1 MRVTNRLGR
10 AAGLMAVVVGLL
22 VGVALPGAAAG
33 GRFVDDDDSVHE
45 ADIEFIAGLAVPITA
60 GCNPPVNDR
69 FCPEDNVTRGQM
81 AAFLVRYFQYP
92 DPGGNPFVDD
102 DDSEFE
108 TDIRRLAGAGVTKGC
123 NTAGDRYCPEDDV
136 TRGQMAAFLVRAFGY
151 TDTGSKDF
159 VDDNDSIFQADIE
172 KLAAAGVTVGCN
184 PPAND
189 RFCPDDPVTRGQMAS
204 FLARALRGEGVTTT
218 STTSTTDPGNTTTS
232 GGPTTTTNGSGITT
246 TTISSTGWDIT
257 TVDARPGAGRE
268 SSVQA
273 ISSLAV
279 IAYRTDGLNI
289 LSYARCVHPSCT
301 DRDLVDLDET
311 NGTGR
316 TLDMAV
322 ISGLPVVAYED
333 LTNSALKVARCTA
346 ADCSSVTTR
355 TVVADPNV
363 GTQPSIAVLS
373 GLPIITY
380 FNETQTTI
388 DYIRC
393 TTVDCAT
400 FEGPVTI
407 APGAMRD
414 SSVGVVNGVP
424 AIAYVDFG
432 DGDLLLATCTD
443 ANCTSV
449 SSQTV
454 DGAGTVGSDLDMAV
468 ISNLPLIAYRDATNG
483 DLQAARCS
491 SGTCS
496 GAATLTVL
504 DGPGDTGHYVSLT
517 LGADGHG
524 WISYQNATNADLKF
538 ADCTNANCS
547 SAAIE
552 VVDTEG
558 DTGQFSSIANIG
570 GVPVITYLDASA
582 STYGELRLARKS

>member
-1 MRVTNRLGR
+1 
-10 AAGLMAVVVGLL
+10 MAVVVGLL

-257 TVDARPGAGRE
+257 TVDARTGAGRV
-268 SSVQA
+268 SSVKPLLGLPA
-273 ISSLAV
+273 
-279 IAYRTDGLNI
+279 IAYRNDGLNI
-289 LSYARCVHPSCT
+289 LSYARCTNAACTSRVLTDLDPTPST
-301 DRDLVDLDET
+301 GNSVDLVVDG
-311 NGTGR
+311 N
-316 TLDMAV
+316 
-322 ISGLPVVAYED
+322 LPFVAYED
-333 LTNSALKVARCTA
+333 LGNSRLKVADCADVLCDDATITAIADGGDDTGINPSATTVGGLPVISMYNRTDDTIDVVACGNDACTTSTVTPVVNNANLGEQTQILEVGGFPAILYQVASSLRLVTCSA
-346 ADCSSVTTR
+346 ADCSTTSSDNQ
-355 TVVADPNV
+355 VV
-363 GTQPSIAVLS
+363 PSGVASDFAMIKI
-373 GLPIITY
+373 GG
-380 FNETQTTI
+380 E
-388 DYIRC
+388 
-393 TTVDCAT
+393 
-400 FEGPVTI
+400 PV
-407 APGAMRD
+407 
-414 SSVGVVNGVP
+414 
-424 AIAYVDFG
+424 
-432 DGDLLLATCTD
+432 
-443 ANCTSV
+443 
-449 SSQTV
+449 
-454 DGAGTVGSDLDMAV
+454 
-468 ISNLPLIAYRDATNG
+468 IAYRRAGQEDLRVAVCADAACSATTSNLTVVGADSGNYVSMVEGDDGFPWIAHQEANSTDLRFVDCG
-483 DLQAARCS
+483 DLAC
-491 SGTCS
+491 TPV
-496 GAATLTVL
+496 TLEL
-504 DGPGDTGHYVSLT
+504 
-517 LGADGHG
+517 
-524 WISYQNATNADLKF
+524 N
-538 ADCTNANCS
+538 
-547 SAAIE
+547 E
-552 VVDTEG
+552 VVDNQGE
-558 DTGQFSSIANIG
+558 TGRWTSIANVG
-570 GVPVITYLDASA
+570 GVPVITYLDD
-582 STYGELRLARKS
+582 TEDELRLARQ